1 MLPRHALQLQSSHV
15 MILGHKYYMAISQ
28 STHCHDPGTHT
39 LQSTHVTILEHILQ
53 GNYSDIHITRQL
65 QSTHGMIL
73 GHITRQLQWHTYYK
87 ATTVNPCHD
96 PGTHAFQGN
105 YSHSCK
111 PLIHWLDS
119 DLLAVRSPALSACRS
134 LACTSCDVKGTSMPM
149 PPDSVV

>member
-73 GHITRQLQWHTYYK
+73 GHTLQGNYSDIHITRQLQSTHVMILGRMHST
-87 ATTVNPCHD
+87 AITVIV
-96 PGTHAFQGN
+96 A
-105 YSHSCK
+105 SHLSTGWIVTCS
-111 PLIHWLDS
+111 PS
-119 DLLAVRSPALSACRS
+119 VLLH
-134 LACTSCDVKGTSMPM
+134 
-149 PPDSVV
+149 